1 VPLTGRVSTVADNT
15 PDGRR
20 YEVCISDIVGSVGG
34 IVFGEVSFRPTPPLR
49 QLSSS
54 SFNPHPLFLSL
65 SLKSSRNMG
74 CVNLS
79 TWVQTCSMFSKQADL
94 DPRLSKIYP
103 FRSYPQNDDDPSHLS
118 PSMRCSPSWTLL
130 EKKRNQN
137 QRQRTFNFKTYMLQ
151 KANSV
156 NQALDAPNRL

>member
-1 VPLTGRVSTVADNT
+1 LHFRHCRF
-15 PDGRR
+15 GRR
-20 YEVCISDIVGSVGG
+20 YSFWGSR
-34 IVFGEVSFRPTPPLR
+34 FSTDTAPTTTFIFLLQSP
-49 QLSSS
+49 
-54 SFNPHPLFLSL
+54 PLFLSL
-65 SLKSSRNMG
+65 SLKSSRNMS